1 MSESEAE
8 ADTEPVVGLADRRP
22 SSVLWT
28 GVGSWPGTDLGD
40 AVKIAFAE
48 CPDLPYLPELPARGP
63 AAQLVGRGAAL
74 LSGLAVDL
82 QPAGWRLAD
91 APNRDAR
98 QARSLLRQDL
108 DVLEEVAQGYV
119 GPVKVSVA
127 GPWTLAAALE
137 RPRGD
142 RVVAD
147 HGARR
152 DVGQS
157 LTDGIGALVEELR
170 RRLPD
175 VSLVV
180 QLDEPLLPA
189 VLTGSLSTASGFSRH
204 RSVDRPEVAEAYS
217 ALVAH
222 LAATGPAG
230 APATPVVVHCCA
242 AGAPVAL
249 LREVGVVGVAL
260 DLGQMGTTTW
270 DEVGEG
276 LAEGFWFGAGALPTN
291 VAGPLARP
299 EAVATRML
307 SRLDDLGLDGEAG
320 LRTVLTPACGLSGF
334 DRDGALA
341 ALRVLRSAADIVT
354 DRLLG

>member
-1 MSESEAE
+1 MTDE
-8 ADTEPVVGLADRRP
+8 TTPGLAARRP

-28 GVGSWPGTDLGD
+28 GIGSWPGTDMGD
-40 AVKIAFAE
+40 AARIAFAE

-63 AAQLVGRGAAL
+63 GAQLVGRGAAL

-98 QARSLLRQDL
+98 QARSLFRQDL
-108 DVLEEVAQGYV
+108 DVLEEVAQGYA

-152 DVGQS
+152 DVVQS
-157 LTDGIGALVEELR
+157 LTDGIGALVDELR
-170 RRLPD
+170 RRLPE
-175 VSLVV
+175 VALVV

-189 VLTGSLSTASGFSRH
+189 VLTGSLSTGSGFSRH
-204 RSVDRPEVAEAYS
+204 RSVDRPEVTEAY
-217 ALVAH
+217 AGLVAH
-222 LAATGPAG
+222 LGSGPS
-230 APATPVVVHCCA
+230 APPVVVHCCA

-249 LREVGVVGVAL
+249 LREAGVAGVAL
-260 DLGQMGTTTW
+260 DLGQMTTATW
-270 DEVGEG
+270 DQVGEG
-276 LAEGFWFGAGALPTN
+276 FGEGFWFGAGALATDRP
-291 VAGPLARP
+291 GPLARP
-299 EAVATRML
+299 EAVATRVL
-307 SRLDDLGLDGEAG
+307 SRLDDLGLDAEAG

-334 DRDGALA
+334 DADGALA
-341 ALRVLRSAADIVT
+341 ALRALRSAADIVT

>member
-1 MSESEAE
+1 MSEPQSPTA
-8 ADTEPVVGLADRRP
+8 LADRRP

-28 GVGSWPGTDLGD
+28 GIGSWPGTDMAD

-63 AAQLVGRGAAL
+63 AGQLVGRGAAL

-98 QARSLLRQDL
+98 HARSLVRQDL
-108 DVLEEVAQGYV
+108 DDLEEVAQGYA

-152 DVGQS
+152 DVVQS
-157 LTDGIGALVEELR
+157 LTEGIGELAGELR

-175 VSLVV
+175 VELVL

-189 VLTGSLSTASGFSRH
+189 VLTGSLSTASGFSHH
-204 RSVDRPEVAEAYS
+204 RSVDRPEVTEAY
-217 ALVAH
+217 AGLVAH
-222 LAATGPAG
+222 LARN
-230 APATPVVVHCCA
+230 APAPPVVVHCCA

-249 LREVGVVGVAL
+249 LREGGLTGVAL
-260 DLGQMGTTTW
+260 DLGQMATSTW

-276 LAEGFWFGAGALPTN
+276 LAEGMWFGAGALPTDD
-291 VAGPLARP
+291 ARPLARA
-299 EAVATRML
+299 EAVATRVL
-307 SRLDDLGLDGEAG
+307 GRLDDLGLDAEAG
-320 LRTVLTPACGLSGF
+320 LRMVLTPACGLAGL
-334 DRDGALA
+334 DAGGALT

>member
-1 MSESEAE
+1 VSETAVE
-8 ADTEPVVGLADRRP
+8 VVEGLADRRP
-22 SSVLWT
+22 SSMLWT
-28 GVGSWPGTDLGD
+28 GIGSWPGTDQAD
-40 AVKIAFAE
+40 ATKIAFAE

-63 AAQLVGRGAAL
+63 GAQLVGRGAAL
-74 LSGLAVDL
+74 LTGLAVDL

-91 APNRDAR
+91 APGRDAR

-152 DVGQS
+152 DVSQS
-157 LTDGIGALVEELR
+157 LTDGIGALVGELR

-175 VSLVV
+175 VALVV

-204 RSVDRPEVAEAYS
+204 RSVDRPEVTEAYS
-217 ALVAH
+217 ELVAH
-222 LAATGPAG
+222 LAHLAPD

-249 LREVGVVGVAL
+249 LREGGVAGVAL
-260 DLGQMGTTTW
+260 DLGQMGTGTW

-276 LAEGFWFGAGALPTN
+276 LSEGLWFGAGALPTDGS
-291 VAGPLARP
+291 GPLARP
-299 EAVATRML
+299 DAVA
-307 SRLDDLGLDGEAG
+307 SRVLARLEELGLDAEAG
-320 LRTVLTPACGLSGF
+320 LRTVLTPACGLAGL
-334 DRDGALA
+334 DGEHALA

>member
-1 MSESEAE
+1 MSEAPT
-8 ADTEPVVGLADRRP
+8 APGLAARRP

-28 GVGSWPGTDLGD
+28 GIGSWPGTDLGD
-40 AVKIAFAE
+40 AVRIAFAE
-48 CPDLPYLPELPARGP
+48 CPELPYLPELPARGP
-63 AAQLVGRGAAL
+63 GAQLVGRGATL

-98 QARSLLRQDL
+98 QARSLFRQDL
-108 DVLEEVAQGYV
+108 DVLEEVAQGHA

-152 DVGQS
+152 DVVQS
-157 LTDGIGALVEELR
+157 LTDGIGALVSELR
-170 RRLPD
+170 RRLPE
-175 VSLVV
+175 VELVV

-204 RSVDRPEVAEAYS
+204 RSVDRPEVTEAY
-217 ALVAH
+217 AGLVAH
-222 LAATGPAG
+222 LGDGPSV
-230 APATPVVVHCCA
+230 PPVVVHVCA
-242 AGAPVAL
+242 PGAPVAL
-249 LREVGVVGVAL
+249 LREAGVAGVAL
-260 DLGQMGTTTW
+260 DLGQMTTAIW

-276 LAEGFWFGAGALPTN
+276 FGEGFWFGAGALATDRP
-291 VAGPLARP
+291 GPLARP
-299 EAVATRML
+299 DAVATRVL
-307 SRLDDLGLDGEAG
+307 SRLDDLGLDAEAG

-334 DRDGALA
+334 DAAGALA

>member
-1 MSESEAE
+1 MS
-8 ADTEPVVGLADRRP
+8 DTEVDVGRGLADCRP
-22 SSVLWT
+22 TSVLWT
-28 GVGSWPGTDLGD
+28 GIGSWPGTDMSD

-48 CPDLPYLPELPARGP
+48 CPELPYLPELPARGP
-63 AAQLVGRGAAL
+63 GSQLVGRGAAL
-74 LSGLAVDL
+74 MSGLAVDL

-91 APNRDAR
+91 APNREAR
-98 QARSLLRQDL
+98 QARALFRQDL
-108 DVLEEVAQGYV
+108 DDLEEVAQGYG
-119 GPVKVSVA
+119 GPLKVSVA

-152 DVGQS
+152 DVVQS
-157 LTDGIGALVEELR
+157 LTDGIGVLVEELR

-175 VSLVV
+175 LALVV

-222 LAATGPAG
+222 LAATGPAA

-249 LREVGVVGVAL
+249 LREVGVAGVAL
-260 DLGQMGTTTW
+260 DLGQMGTGTW

-276 LAEGFWFGAGALPTN
+276 LAEGLWFGAGALATSGS
-291 VAGPLARP
+291 APLARP
-299 EAVATRML
+299 DAVAAGVL
-307 SRLDDLGLDGEAG
+307 ARLDDLGLDAEAG
-320 LRTVLTPACGLSGF
+320 LRTVLTPACGLAGF

-341 ALRVLRSAADIVT
+341 ALRVLRSAADIVS
-354 DRLLG
+354 DRL

>member
-1 MSESEAE
+1 MSE
-8 ADTEPVVGLADRRP
+8 TGTVVPLAQRRP

-28 GVGSWPGTDLGD
+28 GIGSWPGTDVED

-48 CPDLPYLPELPARGP
+48 CADLPYLPELPARGP

-98 QARSLLRQDL
+98 QARSLLRSDL

-119 GPVKVSVA
+119 GPVKVSVT
-127 GPWTLAAALE
+127 GPWTLTAALE

-147 HGARR
+147 RGARR
-152 DVGQS
+152 DVVQS
-157 LTDGIGALVEELR
+157 LTEGIGDLVGQLR

-175 VSLVV
+175 VALVV

-189 VLTGSLSTASGFSRH
+189 VLGGSLSTASGFSRH
-204 RSVDRPEVAEAYS
+204 RSVDRPEVAEAYTG
-217 ALVAH
+217 LVDH
-222 LAATGPAG
+222 LARRAQD
-230 APATPVVVHCCA
+230 APAPPVVVHCCA
-242 AGAPVAL
+242 ADAPVAL
-249 LREVGVVGVAL
+249 LRSVGVAGVAL
-260 DLGQMGTTTW
+260 DLGQMGTATW

-276 LAEGFWFGAGALPTN
+276 LAEGLWFGAGALVTGGP
-291 VAGPLARP
+291 GPLLGP
-299 EAVATRML
+299 DAVATRVL
-307 SRLDDLGLDGEAG
+307 ARLDDLGLDAEGG
-320 LRTVLTPACGLSGF
+320 LRTVLTPACGLAGF
-334 DRDGALA
+334 DRSGAIA

>member
-1 MSESEAE
+1 VS
-8 ADTEPVVGLADRRP
+8 ADPEVLGGLAGCRP

-28 GVGSWPGTDLGD
+28 GIGSWPGTDMGD
-40 AVKIAFAE
+40 AVRIAFAE
-48 CPDLPYLPELPARGP
+48 CPELPYLPELPARGP
-63 AAQLVGRGAAL
+63 GAQLVGRGAAL

-91 APNRDAR
+91 APNREAR
-98 QARSLLRQDL
+98 QARSLLRSDL
-108 DVLEEVAQGYV
+108 DVLEEVAQGYA

-147 HGARR
+147 RGARR
-152 DVGQS
+152 DVVQS
-157 LTDGIGALVEELR
+157 LTDGVGELVAELR

-175 VSLVV
+175 VALVV

-222 LAATGPAG
+222 LAAAGPAG
-230 APATPVVVHCCA
+230 APATPVAVHCCA
-242 AGAPVAL
+242 AGAPVRL
-249 LREVGVVGVAL
+249 LREAGVAGVAL
-260 DLGQMGTTTW
+260 DLGQMGTGTW

-276 LAEGFWFGAGALPTN
+276 LGEGLWFGAGALRTD
-291 VAGPLARP
+291 GPAPSGRP
-299 EAVATRML
+299 DAVASTVL
-307 SRLDDLGLDGEAG
+307 TRLDDLGLDADAG
-320 LRTVLTPACGLSGF
+320 LRTVLTPACGLAGF
-334 DRDGALA
+334 DRDGALS

>member
-1 MSESEAE
+1 MTDE
-8 ADTEPVVGLADRRP
+8 TTPGLADRRP

-28 GVGSWPGTDLGD
+28 GIGSWPGTDLGE
-40 AVKIAFAE
+40 ATRIAFAE

-63 AAQLVGRGAAL
+63 GAQLVGRGAAL

-98 QARSLLRQDL
+98 QARSLFRQDL
-108 DVLEEVAQGYV
+108 DVLEEVAQGYA

-152 DVGQS
+152 DVVQS
-157 LTDGIGALVEELR
+157 LTDGIGALVSELR
-170 RRLPD
+170 RRLPE
-175 VSLVV
+175 VELVV

-204 RSVDRPEVAEAYS
+204 RSVDRPEVTEAY
-217 ALVAH
+217 AGLVAH
-222 LAATGPAG
+222 LGGPS
-230 APATPVVVHCCA
+230 APPVVVHCCA
-242 AGAPVAL
+242 PGAPVAL
-249 LREVGVVGVAL
+249 LREAGVAGAAL
-260 DLGQMGTTTW
+260 DLGQMTTATW
-270 DEVGEG
+270 DQVGEG
-276 LAEGFWFGAGALPTN
+276 LGEGFWFGAGALATDRP
-291 VAGPLARP
+291 GPLARP
-299 EAVATRML
+299 DAVASLLL
-307 SRLDDLGLDGEAG
+307 SRLDDLGLDAEAG
-320 LRTVLTPACGLSGF
+320 LHTVLTPACGVAGL
-334 DRDGALA
+334 DADGALA

>member
-1 MSESEAE
+1 MSDEVAAGP
-8 ADTEPVVGLADRRP
+8 ADGRP

-28 GVGSWPGTDLGD
+28 GIGSWPGTDLGD
-40 AVKIAFAE
+40 AVRTAFAE

-63 AAQLVGRGAAL
+63 AAQLVGRGAAV

-108 DVLEEVAQGYV
+108 DELEEVAQGYV

-152 DVGQS
+152 DVVQS
-157 LTDGIGALVEELR
+157 LTEGVGALVEELR

-175 VSLVV
+175 VALVV

-189 VLTGSLSTASGFSRH
+189 VLTGGLSTASGFSRH
-204 RSVDRPEVAEAYS
+204 RSVDRPEVAEAY
-217 ALVAH
+217 AGLVAH
-222 LAATGPAG
+222 LASSGPTG

-260 DLGQMGTTTW
+260 DLAQMGTRTW

-276 LAEGFWFGAGALPTN
+276 LAEGLWFGAGALRTDGS
-291 VAGPLARP
+291 APLARP
-299 EAVATRML
+299 DAVAARVL
-307 SRLDDLGLDGEAG
+307 GRLDELGLDADAG
-320 LRTVLTPACGLSGF
+320 LRTVLTPACGLAGF
-334 DRDGALA
+334 DRDGALT
-341 ALRVLRSAADIVT
+341 ALRTLRSAADIVT

>member
-1 MSESEAE
+1 VSE
-8 ADTEPVVGLADRRP
+8 TESPTGLADRRP
-22 SSVLWT
+22 ASVLWT
-28 GVGSWPGTDLGD
+28 GIGSWPGTDIAD
-40 AVKIAFAE
+40 ALKIAFAE
-48 CPDLPYLPELPARGP
+48 CPELPYLPELPARGP

-91 APNRDAR
+91 APNREAR
-98 QARSLLRQDL
+98 QARSLIRSDL
-108 DVLEEVAQGYV
+108 DVLEEVAQGYA
-119 GPVKVSVA
+119 GPFKVSVA

-152 DVGQS
+152 DVVQS
-157 LTDGIGALVEELR
+157 LTDGVADLVGELR
-170 RRLPD
+170 RRLPELE
-175 VSLVV
+175 LVV

-217 ALVAH
+217 GLVARL
-222 LAATGPAG
+222 LATSSTTA
-230 APATPVVVHCCA
+230 APPVVVHCCA

-249 LREVGVVGVAL
+249 LREVGVAGVAL
-260 DLGQMGTTTW
+260 DLGQMGTSTW

-276 LAEGFWFGAGALPTN
+276 LAEGLWFGAGALPTDG
-291 VAGPLARP
+291 ARPLARP
-299 EAVATRML
+299 EAVARRVL
-307 SRLDDLGLDGEAG
+307 ARLDDLGLDADAG
-320 LRTVLTPACGLSGF
+320 LRTVLTPACGLAGF
-334 DRDGALA
+334 DQPAALA
-341 ALRVLRSAADIVT
+341 ALRVLRSAADIVS

>member
-1 MSESEAE
+1 MSE
-8 ADTEPVVGLADRRP
+8 ADGSVNPAVDPGLADRRP
-22 SSVLWT
+22 SSLLWT
-28 GVGSWPGTDLGD
+28 GIGSWPGTDMGR
-40 AVKIAFAE
+40 AVRTAFAE
-48 CPDLPYLPELPARGP
+48 CPELPYLPELPARGP
-63 AAQLVGRGAAL
+63 GAQLVGRGAAL
-74 LSGLAVDL
+74 MSGLAVDL

-98 QARSLLRQDL
+98 QARSLFRQDL
-108 DVLEEVAQGYV
+108 DDLEEVAQGYA

-152 DVGQS
+152 DVVQS
-157 LTDGIGALVEELR
+157 LTEGIGALVDELR

-175 VSLVV
+175 VELVV

-217 ALVAH
+217 ELVAH
-222 LAATGPAG
+222 LAATGPTGAG
-230 APATPVVVHCCA
+230 AVPVVVHCCA
-242 AGAPVAL
+242 AGAPVSL

-260 DLGQMGTTTW
+260 DLGRMGTGTW

-276 LAEGFWFGAGALPTN
+276 LGEGLWFGAGALPTD
-291 VAGPLARP
+291 VAGPLAKP
-299 EAVATRML
+299 DAVATRVL
-307 SRLDDLGLDGEAG
+307 ARLDDLGLDAEAG
-320 LRTVLTPACGLSGF
+320 LRTVLTPACGLAGLEPA
-334 DRDGALA
+334 GALA

>member
-1 MSESEAE
+1 MTESAAGVAE
-8 ADTEPVVGLADRRP
+8 RRP

-28 GVGSWPGTDLGD
+28 GIGSWPGTDVPD

-98 QARSLLRQDL
+98 QARSLVRSDL
-108 DVLEEVAQGYV
+108 DVLEEVAQGYA
-119 GPVKVSVA
+119 GPVKVSFA
-127 GPWTLAAALE
+127 GPWTLAAVLE

-147 HGARR
+147 RGARR
-152 DVGQS
+152 DVVQS
-157 LTDGIGALVEELR
+157 LVDGVGELVAQLR

-175 VSLVV
+175 VALVL

-189 VLTGSLSTASGFSRH
+189 VLTGDLSTASGFSRH
-204 RSVDRPEVAEAYS
+204 RSVDRPEVAEAYG

-222 LAATGPAG
+222 LAQDAPN
-230 APATPVVVHCCA
+230 APAPPVVVHCCA
-242 AGAPVAL
+242 PGAPVAL
-249 LREVGVVGVAL
+249 LREVGVAGVAL
-260 DLGQMGTTTW
+260 DLGQMGTGTW

-276 LAEGFWFGAGALPTN
+276 LAEGLWFGAGALPTH
-291 VAGPLARP
+291 GPAPLVRP
-299 EAVATRML
+299 EAVATRVL
-307 SRLDDLGLDGEAG
+307 ARLDDLGLDADAG
-320 LRTVLTPACGLSGF
+320 LRTVLTPACGLAGF
-334 DRDGALA
+334 DRDGALT
-341 ALRVLRSAADIVT
+341 ALRILRSAADIVT

>member
-1 MSESEAE
+1 MSEV
-8 ADTEPVVGLADRRP
+8 DTSTGLADRRP
-22 SSVLWT
+22 AAVLWT
-28 GVGSWPGTDLGD
+28 GIGSWPGTDVGD

-48 CPDLPYLPELPARGP
+48 CPELPYLPELPARGP
-63 AAQLVGRGAAL
+63 GAQLVGRGAAL

-98 QARSLLRQDL
+98 QARSLLRSDL
-108 DVLEEVAQGYV
+108 DVLEEVAQDYA
-119 GPVKVSVA
+119 GPFKLSVA

-152 DVGQS
+152 DVVQS
-157 LTDGIGALVEELR
+157 LTDGVGEVVGELR

-175 VSLVV
+175 LELVV

-204 RSVDRPEVAEAYS
+204 RSVDRPEVAEAYT

-222 LAATGPAG
+222 LDPGPSATAS
-230 APATPVVVHCCA
+230 APPVVVHCCA
-242 AGAPVAL
+242 ADAPVAL
-249 LREVGVVGVAL
+249 LRQTGVAGVAL
-260 DLGQMGTTTW
+260 DLGQMGTGTW
-270 DEVGEG
+270 DQVGEG
-276 LAEGFWFGAGALPTN
+276 LAEGFWFGAGALATDGS
-291 VAGPLARP
+291 APLARP
-299 EAVATRML
+299 DAVAARVL
-307 SRLDDLGLDGEAG
+307 ARLDDLGLDAEAG
-320 LRTVLTPACGLSGF
+320 LRTVLTPACGLAGF
-334 DRDGALA
+334 DRDRALA

>member
-1 MSESEAE
+1 MSEAGSP
-8 ADTEPVVGLADRRP
+8 TGLAARRP

-28 GVGSWPGTDLGD
+28 GIGSWPGTDIAD
-40 AVKIAFAE
+40 ALKIAFAE

-91 APNRDAR
+91 APSREAR
-98 QARSLLRQDL
+98 QARSLIRSDL
-108 DVLEEVAQGYV
+108 DMLEEVAQGYV
-119 GPVKVSVA
+119 GPFKVSFA

-147 HGARR
+147 QGARR
-152 DVGQS
+152 DVVQS
-157 LTDGIGALVEELR
+157 LTDGVADLVGELR

-175 VSLVV
+175 LALVV

-189 VLTGSLSTASGFSRH
+189 VLTGGLSTASGFSRH

-217 ALVAH
+217 GLVARL
-222 LAATGPAG
+222 LATASVT
-230 APATPVVVHCCA
+230 APPPVVVHCCA

-249 LREVGVVGVAL
+249 LREVGVAGVAL
-260 DLGQMGTTTW
+260 DLGQMGTSTW

-276 LAEGFWFGAGALPTN
+276 LAEGLWFGAGVLPTD
-291 VAGPLARP
+291 GSRPLARP
-299 EAVATRML
+299 EAVARRVL
-307 SRLDDLGLDGEAG
+307 DRLDDLGLDADAG
-320 LRTVLTPACGLSGF
+320 LRAVLTPACGLAGF
-334 DRDGALA
+334 DQPGALA
-341 ALRVLRSAADIVT
+341 ALRVLRTAADIVT

>member
-1 MSESEAE
+1 MTAGEVPAG
-8 ADTEPVVGLADRRP
+8 GLADRRP

-28 GVGSWPGTDLGD
+28 GIGSWPGTDMAD

-63 AAQLVGRGAAL
+63 GAQIIGRGAAV

-91 APNRDAR
+91 APSRDAR
-98 QARSLLRQDL
+98 QARSLFRSDL
-108 DVLEEVAQGYV
+108 DVLEEVAQGYA
-119 GPVKVSVA
+119 GPVKLAVA
-127 GPWTLAAALE
+127 GPWTLAASLE

-147 HGARR
+147 SGARR
-152 DVGQS
+152 DVSQS
-157 LTDGIGALVEELR
+157 LTAGIGELVAELR

-175 VSLVV
+175 VELVV

-189 VLTGSLSTASGFSRH
+189 VLTGRLSTASGFSRH
-204 RSVDRPEVAEAYS
+204 RSVDRPEVAEAYT
-217 ALVAH
+217 ALVTH
-222 LAATGPAG
+222 LASAA
-230 APATPVVVHCCA
+230 APPPLVVHCCA
-242 AGAPVAL
+242 AGAPVGL
-249 LREVGVVGVAL
+249 LRQAGVAGVAL
-260 DLGQMGTTTW
+260 DLDQMTTATW

-276 LAEGFWFGAGALPTN
+276 LGDGFWFGAGALPTHGAAPS
-291 VAGPLARP
+291 VRP
-299 EAVATRML
+299 EAVATRVL
-307 SRLDDLGLDGEAG
+307 GRLDDLGLDADAG
-320 LRTVLTPACGLSGF
+320 LRTVLTPACGLASF

-341 ALRVLRSAADIVT
+341 ALRLLRSAADIVT

>member
-1 MSESEAE
+1 MSEPSEPTA
-8 ADTEPVVGLADRRP
+8 LADRRP

-28 GVGSWPGTDLGD
+28 GIGSWPGTDMGD

-48 CPDLPYLPELPARGP
+48 CPVLPYLPELPTRGP

-98 QARSLLRQDL
+98 QARSLLRSDL
-108 DVLEEVAQGYV
+108 DALEEAAQGYV

-152 DVGQS
+152 DVVQS
-157 LTDGIGALVEELR
+157 LTDGIGELVGELR

-175 VSLVV
+175 LALVV

-217 ALVAH
+217 ALIAH
-222 LAATGPAG
+222 LAATGPAA

-242 AGAPVAL
+242 AGAPVTL

-260 DLGQMGTTTW
+260 DLGQMATGTW

-276 LAEGFWFGAGALPTN
+276 LAGGLWFGAGALPTEG
-291 VAGPLARP
+291 AAPLARP
-299 EAVATRML
+299 EAVATRVL
-307 SRLDDLGLDGEAG
+307 ARLEDLGLDAQAG
-320 LRTVLTPACGLSGF
+320 LRTVLTPACGLAGF
-334 DRDGALA
+334 DHRGALA

>member
-1 MSESEAE
+1 M
-8 ADTEPVVGLADRRP
+8 TGLP
-22 SSVLWT
+22 SSMLWT
-28 GVGSWPGTDLGD
+28 GIGSWPGTDMAD

-63 AAQLVGRGAAL
+63 GAQLVGRGAAL

-91 APNRDAR
+91 APNREAR
-98 QARSLLRQDL
+98 QARSLFRSDL
-108 DVLEEVAQGYV
+108 DVLEEVAQGYA

-147 HGARR
+147 PGARR

-157 LTDGIGALVEELR
+157 LTDGIGELVVELR

-175 VSLVV
+175 VSLVL

-204 RSVDRPEVAEAYS
+204 RSVDRPEVTEAYA

-222 LAATGPAG
+222 VAHVAGSTPA
-230 APATPVVVHCCA
+230 PPVVVHCCA

-249 LREVGVVGVAL
+249 LRQGGVAGVAL
-260 DLGQMGTTTW
+260 DLDQMSTATW

-276 LAEGFWFGAGALPTN
+276 LADGLWFGAGALATD
-291 VAGPLARP
+291 GPAPRTGP
-299 EAVATRML
+299 DAVATRVL
-307 SRLDDLGLDGEAG
+307 ARLDDLGLDGETG
-320 LRTVLTPACGLSGF
+320 LRTVLTPACGLAGF
-334 DRDGALA
+334 RRDGALT
-341 ALRVLRSAADIVT
+341 ALRTLRSAADIVT

>member
-1 MSESEAE
+1 VTEAVE
-8 ADTEPVVGLADRRP
+8 VPGLAERRP
-22 SSVLWT
+22 SSMLWT
-28 GVGSWPGTDLGD
+28 GIGSWPGTDAAD
-40 AVKIAFAE
+40 ATKIAFAE

-63 AAQLVGRGAAL
+63 AAQLVGRGAVL

-98 QARSLLRQDL
+98 LARSLFRQDL
-108 DVLEEVAQGYV
+108 DVLEEVAQGYA

-152 DVGQS
+152 DVVQS
-157 LTDGIGALVEELR
+157 LTDGIGALVVELR
-170 RRLPD
+170 RRLPEVD
-175 VSLVV
+175 LVV

-204 RSVDRPEVAEAYS
+204 RSVDRPEVTEAYS
-217 ALVAH
+217 ELVAH
-222 LAATGPAG
+222 LARSTPA
-230 APATPVVVHCCA
+230 PPVVVHCCA

-249 LREVGVVGVAL
+249 LREAGLAGSAL
-260 DLGQMGTTTW
+260 DLGQMGTGTW

-276 LAEGFWFGAGALPTN
+276 LAEGFWFGAGALPTD
-291 VAGPLARP
+291 GPAALARP
-299 EAVATRML
+299 EAVATRVL
-307 SRLDDLGLDGEAG
+307 ARLDDLGLDAETG
-320 LRTVLTPACGLSGF
+320 LRTVLTPACGLAGF
-334 DRDGALA
+334 DPAGALA

>member
-1 MSESEAE
+1 MSQTETETETEAV
-8 ADTEPVVGLADRRP
+8 AGLADRRP

-28 GVGSWPGTDLGD
+28 GIGSWPGTDLPD

-98 QARSLLRQDL
+98 QARSLLRSDL

-147 HGARR
+147 RGARR
-152 DVGQS
+152 DVVQS
-157 LTDGIGALVEELR
+157 LTDGIGDLVAQLR

-175 VSLVV
+175 VALVV

-189 VLTGSLSTASGFSRH
+189 VLSGSLSTASGFSRH
-204 RSVDRPEVAEAYS
+204 RSVDRPEVSEAYS

-222 LAATGPAG
+222 LAATGPSS
-230 APATPVVVHCCA
+230 APGTPVVVHCCA
-242 AGAPVAL
+242 ADAPVAL
-249 LREVGVVGVAL
+249 LRDAGVTGVAL
-260 DLGQMGTTTW
+260 DLGQMGTGTW

-276 LAEGFWFGAGALPTN
+276 LAEGFWFGAGALRTDGP
-291 VAGPLARP
+291 GPLARP
-299 EAVATRML
+299 DAVAARVL
-307 SRLDDLGLDGEAG
+307 ARLDDLGLDAEAG
-320 LRTVLTPACGLSGF
+320 LRTVLTPACGLAGF
-334 DRDGALA
+334 DPDHALA

>member
-1 MSESEAE
+1 VSGAAGEAE
-8 ADTEPVVGLADRRP
+8 TEAGTPLGLADRRP
-22 SSVLWT
+22 SSLLWT
-28 GVGSWPGTDLGD
+28 GIGSWPGTDMAD

-48 CPDLPYLPELPARGP
+48 CPELPYLPELPARGP

-74 LSGLAVDL
+74 MSGLAVDL

-98 QARSLLRQDL
+98 QARSLFRQDL
-108 DVLEEVAQGYV
+108 DDLEEVAQGYA
-119 GPVKVSVA
+119 GPVKVAVA

-152 DVGQS
+152 DVVQS
-157 LTDGIGALVEELR
+157 LTDGIGELVGELR

-175 VSLVV
+175 VALVV

-222 LAATGPAG
+222 LRGRPS
-230 APATPVVVHCCA
+230 APPVVVHCCA
-242 AGAPVAL
+242 PGAPVSL
-249 LREVGVVGVAL
+249 LREVGVAGIAL
-260 DLGQMGTTTW
+260 DLGQMGTGVW

-276 LAEGFWFGAGALPTN
+276 LAEGLWFGAGALPTDGR
-291 VAGPLARP
+291 GPLTRP
-299 EAVATRML
+299 DAVAARVL
-307 SRLDDLGLDGEAG
+307 ARLDDLGLDAEAG
-320 LRTVLTPACGLSGF
+320 LRTVLTPACGLAGF
-334 DRDGALA
+334 DAARALA

>member
-1 MSESEAE
+1 MSERSRR
-8 ADTEPVVGLADRRP
+8 GLADRRP

-28 GVGSWPGTDLGD
+28 GIGSWPGTDLGD
-40 AVKIAFAE
+40 AVRTAFAE

-63 AAQLVGRGAAL
+63 GAQLVGRGAAV

-108 DVLEEVAQGYV
+108 DELEEVAQGYV

-152 DVGQS
+152 DVVQS
-157 LTDGIGALVEELR
+157 LTEGIGALVEELR

-175 VSLVV
+175 VALVV

-189 VLTGSLSTASGFSRH
+189 VLTGGLSTASGFSRH
-204 RSVDRPEVAEAYS
+204 RSVDRPEVAEAY
-217 ALVAH
+217 AGLVAH
-222 LAATGPAG
+222 LASSGPTAPPPRSSCTAAPPALPWRCCGRSAWSAWPSTSPRWAPHVGRGRGGAG
-230 APATPVVVHCCA
+230 RGAVVRRRCA
-242 AGAPVAL
+242 ADGR
-249 LREVGVVGVAL
+249 LRPARAAGRRGRRV
-260 DLGQMGTTTW
+260 LG
-270 DEVGEG
+270 
-276 LAEGFWFGAGALPTN
+276 
-291 VAGPLARP
+291 
-299 EAVATRML
+299 
-307 SRLDDLGLDGEAG
+307 RLDELGLDADAG
-320 LRTVLTPACGLSGF
+320 LRTVLTPACGLAGF

-341 ALRVLRSAADIVT
+341 ALRMLRSAADIVT

>member
-1 MSESEAE
+1 MSEPASPVAPALAE
-8 ADTEPVVGLADRRP
+8 RRP
-22 SSVLWT
+22 SSVVWT
-28 GVGSWPGTDLGD
+28 GVGSWPGTDLAD
-40 AVKIAFAE
+40 ATKIAFAE

-63 AAQLVGRGAAL
+63 GAQLVGRGAAL

-108 DVLEEVAQGYV
+108 DVLEEVAQGYA
-119 GPVKVSVA
+119 GAVKISVA
-127 GPWTLAAALE
+127 GPWTLAASLE

-157 LTDGIGALVEELR
+157 LTEGIGALVSELR

-175 VSLVV
+175 VALVV

-204 RSVDRPEVAEAYS
+204 RSVDRPEVTEAYS
-217 ALVAH
+217 ELVAH
-222 LAATGPAG
+222 LAATGPVA

-249 LREVGVVGVAL
+249 LREAGVAGVAL
-260 DLGQMGTTTW
+260 DLGQMGTATW

-276 LAEGFWFGAGALPTN
+276 LSQGFWFGAGALATDGS
-291 VAGPLARP
+291 GPLAGP
-299 EAVATRML
+299 DAVATRVL
-307 SRLDDLGLDGEAG
+307 ARLEDLGLDAEAG
-320 LRTVLTPACGLSGF
+320 LRTVLTPACGLAGF